1 MDTAIEQF
9 TPIPLR
15 LVGPLLIH
23 TKLGSFETKV
33 PLATFE
39 TPLWHSVARG
49 AKVTTLA
56 GGISTVILRDLMSR
70 SIAVEA
76 STTKRAAEVAEYL
89 QSHQSALFKIAE
101 GTSRFL
107 RCKEIHIR
115 VVGSCLFLRLSAS
128 CGDASGHNMIT
139 KASEALLQWI
149 CEQFPDL
156 SYLSISGNFC
166 TDKKVSS
173 VNSILGRGKDVCA
186 EVLIPQELC
195 HTLLKATPE
204 AIVHLNTKKNLLGS
218 IINGGV
224 ASANAHFA
232 NMLLAIYLATG
243 QDAAN
248 IVEGSQGITY
258 AEVRGKDLYFTVS
271 LPNIIVGTV
280 GNGKHHPWILSSLEQ
295 LGCLPDDVPG
305 QSSQRLAQIVA
316 ATVLCGELSLLA
328 AQTNPGELVR
338 THLVIER
345 GRSASAPSNKGQYTK
360 KTMSDSDFC
369 TVPNKEKTC

>member
-1 MDTAIEQF
+1 MDIEIEHFAQ
-9 TPIPLR
+9 IPMR
-15 LVGPLLIH
+15 LVGPLLIN
-23 TKLGSFETKV
+23 TKLGSFKTKI

-49 AKVTTLA
+49 AKVTTQA
-56 GGISTVILRDLMSR
+56 GGITTIVVRDLMSR
-70 SIAVEA
+70 SILLEA
-76 STTKRAAEVAEYL
+76 PTASRAAQIAEQLRLMQNSLFKVAE
-89 QSHQSALFKIAE
+89 S
-101 GTSRFL
+101 TSRFL
-107 RCKEIHIR
+107 LCKELHFR
-115 VVGSCLFLRLSAS
+115 VIGSCLFLRLSAS

-139 KASEALLQWI
+139 KASEAVLQLI
-149 CEQFPDL
+149 CDQFPDL
-156 SYLSISGNFC
+156 KYLSISGNLC

-186 EVLIPQELC
+186 EVLISKELC
-195 HTLLKATPE
+195 QTLLKTTPE
-204 AIVHLNTKKNLLGS
+204 AIANLNTKKNLLGS

-258 AEVRGKDLYFTVS
+258 AEVRGTDLYFSVS

-280 GNGKHHPWILSSLEQ
+280 GNGKHLPWVIQSLEQ
-295 LGCLPDDVPG
+295 LGCLPDDVSG
-305 QSSQRLAQIVA
+305 QSSQKLAQIVA

-338 THLVIER
+338 THLVLER
-345 GRSASAPSNKGQYTK
+345 GRKSSTASA
-360 KTMSDSDFC
+360 
-369 TVPNKEKTC
+369 KEE